1 MAVANG
7 WTRLL
12 EFPILRCRRASLD
25 SSCYVRSPDRTIT
38 MPEKHLLQTLDQLQD
53 ELSQMERV
61 DDETRAALKNVTD
74 AIEQRLSQTAS
85 SPERAESQD
94 SLSGQLQDFMLGI
107 EAEHPRL
114 TRAVNQVAAALANL
128 GI

>member
-1 MAVANG
+1 
-7 WTRLL
+7 
-12 EFPILRCRRASLD
+12 
-25 SSCYVRSPDRTIT
+25 
-38 MPEKHLLQTLDQLQD
+38 MPEKHLLQTLEQLQD
-53 ELSQMERV
+53 ELTQMERV
-61 DDETRAALKNVTD
+61 DDETRAALKEVTD
-74 AIEQRLSQTAS
+74 AIGRRLDQSAS
-85 SPERAESQD
+85 SPDPAEAHE